1 MDNKVKGHLVTIYIL
16 RIFHREIEGTKGG
29 VTLDYLLVIISNSP

>member
-16 RIFHREIEGTKGG
+16 RIFDGEIEGTKGG
-29 VTLDYLLVIISNSP
+29 VIFD